1 MKKIYA
7 EEIKENE
14 NIETTFLVKDK
25 KLAVG
30 KTGKPYLVVHL
41 MDKTGDIEG
50 REWND
55 AERFST
61 FFKADDFVKVKG
73 VVVSYMGKLQL
84 KISNIKRVDDS
95 EVNREDFSPVSKRSF
110 DEMFSELKGIVD
122 SIEDKYLFKLMLSII
137 NDKSLSESLKHAPA
151 AKAMHHVYL
160 GGLLEH
166 ILSLCRLIDNV
177 CDHYN
182 SDKKIVNRDLLI
194 TGAILHDIGKTKELS
209 YSRSFGYTDEGRLL
223 GHITIGVE
231 MVEEK
236 IRKINGFPQQL
247 SMLVKHMILS
257 HHGQYDY
264 GSPKR
269 PKTME
274 ATILS
279 YLDDLDAKVNSIEAF
294 IEKERNS
301 ETNWTSYHRLF
312 ERNIYTE
319 NFLEYE
325 ENDAKEPEKSN
336 NAEKEENREKS
347 ELSHGRTMT
356 LFENL

>member
-1 MKKIYA
+1 MNKIYA
-7 EEIKENE
+7 KEIKENE
-14 NIETTFLVKDK
+14 NIETIFLVKNK

-30 KTGKPYLVVHL
+30 KTGKSYLVVNL
-41 MDKTGDIEG
+41 MDKTGELEG

-55 AERFST
+55 AQRFST
-61 FFKADDFVKVKG
+61 LFKEDDFVKVKG

-84 KISNIKRVDDS
+84 KILNIKKIDDS
-95 EVNREDFSPVSKRSF
+95 EVSPEDFSPVAKRDF
-110 DEMFSELKGIVD
+110 DEMFSELEGIVN
-122 SIEDKYLFKLMLSII
+122 SIEDKYLLELMLSIV
-137 NDKSLSESLKHAPA
+137 NDKSLSEDLKHAPA

-166 ILSLCRLIDNV
+166 VLSLCSLINNV
-177 CDHYN
+177 CAHYN

-231 MVEEK
+231 IVEEK
-236 IRKINGFPQQL
+236 IRKIKDFPQQL
-247 SMLVKHMILS
+247 SMLIKHMILS
-257 HHGQYDY
+257 HHGQYEY

-279 YLDDLDAKVNSIEAF
+279 YLDDLDAKVNSVQAF

-325 ENDAKEPEKSN
+325 
-336 NAEKEENREKS
+336 
-347 ELSHGRTMT
+347 
-356 LFENL
+356 

>member
-1 MKKIYA
+1 MKETYA
-7 EEIKENE
+7 AEIKEHE
-14 NIETTFLVKDK
+14 HVEDIFLVKDK

-30 KTGKPYLVVHL
+30 KTGKSYLVVAL
-41 MDKTGDIEG
+41 MDKTGEVEG

-61 FFKADDFVKVKG
+61 LFKADDFVRVKG

-84 KISNIKRVDDS
+84 KITNIKKVDDGA
-95 EVNREDFSPVSKRSF
+95 VNPEDFSPVSKRGF
-110 DEMFSELKGIVD
+110 DEMLSELKEILE
-122 SIEDKYLFKLMLSII
+122 SIEDKYLLKLMLSIV
-137 NDKSLSESLKHAPA
+137 NDKSLCEALKRAPA

-166 ILSLCRLIDNV
+166 ILSLCSLINNV
-177 CDHYN
+177 CAHYN
-182 SDKKIVNRDLLI
+182 SDEKIVNRDLLI
-194 TGAILHDIGKTKELS
+194 TGAILHDIGKTRELS

-236 IRKINGFPQQL
+236 IRKIENFPRQL
-247 SMLVKHMILS
+247 SVLLKHMILS
-257 HHGQYDY
+257 HHGQYEY

-279 YLDDLDAKVNSIEAF
+279 YLDDLDAKVNSVQSF

-312 ERNIYTE
+312 ERNIYTQ

-325 ENDAKEPEKSN
+325 EEPDKETKNKSDS
-336 NAEKEENREKS
+336 S
-347 ELSHGRTMT
+347 ESPNHDRGQTLT
-356 LFENL
+356 LFDNL